1 MSWLPTV
8 VTVQPTSEPVSLAEA
23 RSQCRIDGSDSDGD
37 LNRYIIAARTLVEE
51 YTGTKLVSQTVL
63 MQASRFCDLID
74 LPMAPIISVSS
85 VKYLDT
91 AGAEQTLDTSVYELV
106 NTGLE
111 PQIRLKINQVWP
123 SVRQCVSDAVRVTA
137 IAGYSTVPES
147 IRAAMLMLIAQWNDE
162 RSSISSVR
170 QSVTSDGGVPTLPNT
185 VDALLANYRR
195 F

>member
-8 VTVQPTSEPVSLAEA
+8 VTVSPISEPVSLAEA
-23 RSQCRIDGSDSDGD
+23 RSQCRIDGTDSDGD
-37 LNRYIIAARTLVEE
+37 LNRYIIAARTLIEE

-74 LPMAPIISVSS
+74 LPTAPIISVSS

-91 AGAEQTLDTSVYELV
+91 TGVEQTLDTSVYELV
-106 NTGLE
+106 NTGLD
-111 PQIRLKINQVWP
+111 PQIRLKINQTWP
-123 SVRQCVSDAVRVTA
+123 SARPVSDAVRVTA
-137 IAGYSTVPES
+137 TVGYSTVPES
-147 IRAAMLMLIAQWNDE
+147 LRAAMLMLIAQWNDE

>member
-1 MSWLPTV
+1 M
-8 VTVQPTSEPVSLAEA
+8 
-23 RSQCRIDGSDSDGD
+23 
-37 LNRYIIAARTLVEE
+37 
-51 YTGTKLVSQTVL
+51 VSQTVL

-91 AGAEQTLDTSVYELV
+91 AGVEQTLDTSVYELV

-123 SVRQCVSDAVRVTA
+123 SVRPVSDAVRVTA

>member
-8 VTVQPTSEPVSLAEA
+8 VTVVPASEPVSLAEA
-23 RSQCRIDGSDSDGD
+23 RSQCRIDGTDSDGD
-37 LNRYIIAARTLVEE
+37 LNRYIIAARTLIEE

-63 MQASRFCDLID
+63 MQASGFGDLID
-74 LPMAPIISVSS
+74 LPTAPILSVSS

-91 AGAEQTLDTSVYELV
+91 AGVEQTLDTSVYELV
-106 NTGLE
+106 NTGLD
-111 PQIRLKINQVWP
+111 PQIRLKINQTWP
-123 SVRQCVSDAVRVTA
+123 SVRPVSDAVRITA
-137 IAGYSTVPES
+137 TVGYSTVPES

-170 QSVTSDGGVPTLPNT
+170 QSVTSDGSVPTLPNT